1 MYTTGVAYQLLPEDP
16 LIDNTQCTL
25 DANLMKTL
33 GANSI
38 RVYHVDPL
46 AEHDD
51 CMKTFA
57 DAGIYIWLDLDTFN
71 SYIQGPGMSAPQWN
85 ETQYEAYQKVM
96 DAFHNYDNLG
106 GFFVGNEVLTS
117 PDTDVAAPYVKAA
130 ARDMKAYRDGEW
142 RTSKIA
148 STTRLT
154 IYRKGLSQY
163 PGRLHCGRCRHSSPY
178 APKLPRLWRRHF
190 GSRRLLRSQCLRM
203 VSRSCSSLF
212 SALASLLTSNRC
224 GEATYDTSGYVFLQ
238 MNASD
243 YNIPIFFSETGCI
256 VEPPRTFDDQA
267 AIFGEKMVDTWSGAI
282 IYEWIQETNMYGLVT
297 YDLEGGTAT
306 AAGDDAQFGRSG
318 TPKPIS
324 PDFENLSKH
333 WATLSPTGIRA
344 DDYKPSLTPPPC
356 PDFTSGAWAVSP
368 DAPLPTIGNKA
379 VSDSESSSGSAS
391 VTSTATSTASSKAQP
406 EESGDATA
414 AAAESSPT
422 ASGSGEASPS
432 SGASSGA
439 GSFAGP
445 LLGLTSCVWT
455 AAALCGMVG
464 FMLVL

>member
-1 MYTTGVAYQLLPEDP
+1 MLLPILFGFLLGLVSAIPTISTKGSKFFTSDGSQFFLKGVAYQLLPEDP

-71 SYIQGPGMSAPQWN
+71 SYIQGPGMSTPQWN

-130 ARDMKAYRDGEW
+130 ARDMKAYRDEKDYRNIPVGYTAADVATLRPMLQNYLACGED
-142 RTSKIA
+142 TSEA
-148 STTRLT
+148 VDF
-154 IYRKGLSQY
+154 YGLNAY
-163 PGRLHCGRCRHSSPY
+163 E
-178 APKLPRLWRRHF
+178 W
-190 GSRRLLRSQCLRM
+190 
-203 VSRSCSSLF
+203 
-212 SALASLLTSNRC
+212 C

-464 FMLVL
+464 FMLAL